1 MAAPTSSAHDRQ
13 LAQLVRERFVAGMA
27 QGLDSVDKAIDE
39 LLTSLLNQVATA
51 RENQAR
57 RDMWS
62 AYQHSRAVWVSATAK
77 AWRNGV
83 QQPAN
88 STVRVRPNTLSLE
101 LVGDD
106 VVENK
111 ILSSRM
117 ALPVI
122 EKVSGGF
129 DDLRVRVQHL
139 EGGSELAAGDI
150 LRPDVLVQ
158 SLVDQWVESGLD
170 RVALVQ
176 AADVLQRALAEQLKV
191 EYGKA
196 NTFLQERGVVPNVD
210 LRARVRRAADA
221 PQAAGGGG
229 AAAGES
235 TARASLSPHSTHA
248 APVSMGTY
256 PQPYGSRFGAGDSTA
271 ASRSMGSASTPG
283 GMAGSPLSGVMSP
296 LVRIQARAQAVLGQL
311 KALLRSQV
319 SDFAPTVPQE
329 ATPALMQALAA
340 PAGGGV
346 RSSHG
351 GVGMSSRMAGGTGSA
366 ALAVDAMALDD
377 YSPAGLMMVSQA
389 VRQRSSELK
398 QKAATDNEKATIE
411 VVGLMFQ
418 SILTEE
424 RIPPNVR
431 VWFSRLQVPVLRVAL
446 AEPEFLS
453 ALDHPARLLIDR
465 MGSCVL
471 GFDASAISGTAME
484 AEIRRVVQVIE
495 QYPET
500 GKRVF
505 QLVLKEFEKFL
516 STYLTEKKSTSKAV
530 SVAQQIEQKETL
542 TIQYTIEMR
551 NLLSDMP
558 MREEIRTFLFKTW
571 AEVLA
576 VANLRDGAKDPLTL
590 ALKKTA
596 TDLVWSASAKPN
608 RADRTKV
615 IQGLPALLQR
625 LRQGLTLL
633 GVAGPEQDVH
643 IKIISDT
650 LADAFLSKTEA
661 IPQARIDAM
670 AERLASLE
678 EFVLDEA
685 TGDLPLDPGSI
696 EMMLGMDAASITVVV
711 DGDAKPSREM
721 LAWAHELQPGNWFTL
736 DHNSQV
742 KPVQFAWRSAR
753 KQLFLFAA
761 MDGSCYLI
769 QVRRLAAYLQ
779 AGLLRPQ
786 EEEAL
791 TQRATREALVKIDA
805 NPERLLH

>member
-1 MAAPTSSAHDRQ
+1 
-13 LAQLVRERFVAGMA
+13 
-27 QGLDSVDKAIDE
+27 
-39 LLTSLLNQVATA
+39 
-51 RENQAR
+51 
-57 RDMWS
+57 
-62 AYQHSRAVWVSATAK
+62 
-77 AWRNGV
+77 
-83 QQPAN
+83 
-88 STVRVRPNTLSLE
+88 
-101 LVGDD
+101 
-106 VVENK
+106 
-111 ILSSRM
+111 
-117 ALPVI
+117 
-122 EKVSGGF
+122 
-129 DDLRVRVQHL
+129 
-139 EGGSELAAGDI
+139 
-150 LRPDVLVQ
+150 
-158 SLVDQWVESGLD
+158 
-170 RVALVQ
+170 
-176 AADVLQRALAEQLKV
+176 
-191 EYGKA
+191 
-196 NTFLQERGVVPNVD
+196 
-210 LRARVRRAADA
+210 
-221 PQAAGGGG
+221 
-229 AAAGES
+229 
-235 TARASLSPHSTHA
+235 
-248 APVSMGTY
+248 
-256 PQPYGSRFGAGDSTA
+256 
-271 ASRSMGSASTPG
+271 
-283 GMAGSPLSGVMSP
+283 MAGSPLSGVMSP

-377 YSPAGLMMVSQA
+377 YSPAGLVMVSQA

-516 STYLTEKKSTSKAV
+516 STYLTEKKNTSKAV

-633 GVAGPEQDVH
+633 GVAGPEQDIH

>member
-1 MAAPTSSAHDRQ
+1 MVAPISSAHDRQ
-13 LAQLVRERFVAGMA
+13 LAQLVRERFVAGMV
-27 QGLDSVDKAIDE
+27 QGLESVDKAIDE
-39 LLTSLLNQVATA
+39 LLSSLMNQVATA
-51 RENQAR
+51 RENQLR

-62 AYQHSRAVWVSATAK
+62 TYQHSRTVWVSASAK
-77 AWRNGV
+77 AWRNGT
-83 QQPAN
+83 QQLATPATRGR
-88 STVRVRPNTLSLE
+88 SDILSLE

-111 ILSSRM
+111 ILASRM

-122 EKVSGGF
+122 EKVSAGF
-129 DDLRVRVQHL
+129 DELRVRVQQL
-139 EGGSELAAGDI
+139 EGTSELAAGDI

-170 RVALVQ
+170 RIALMQVS
-176 AADVLQRALAEQLKV
+176 DVLQRALAEQLTS

-196 NTFLQERGVVPNVD
+196 NAFLQERGVVPHVD

-221 PQAAGGGG
+221 PQGTGGGG
-229 AAAGES
+229 GMGES
-235 TARASLSPHSTHA
+235 TSRASLSPHSTHGGPA
-248 APVSMGTY
+248 SMGAY
-256 PQPYGSRFGAGDSTA
+256 PQSNASRFGAGDSMA
-271 ASRSMGSASTPG
+271 ASRSMGGASAPG
-283 GMAGSPLSGVMSP
+283 GMAGSTLAGVMSP
-296 LVRIQARAQAVLGQL
+296 LVRIQARAQAMLGQL
-311 KALLRSQV
+311 KTLLRSQV
-319 SDFAPTVPQE
+319 SDFAPTVPQQ
-329 ATPALMQALAA
+329 ATPALLQALAV
-340 PAGGGV
+340 PAVGGV
-346 RSSHG
+346 RSGHG
-351 GVGMSSRMAGGTGSA
+351 SGSA
-366 ALAVDAMALDD
+366 ALAVDAAALED
-377 YSPAGLMMVSQA
+377 YSPAGLVMVSQA
-389 VRQRSSELK
+389 VRQRSTELK
-398 QKAATDNEKATIE
+398 QKAATDGEKATIE

-551 NLLSDMP
+551 SLLSGMP

-633 GVAGPEQDVH
+633 GVAGPEQDIH

-670 AERLASLE
+670 AERLGSLE

-711 DGDAKPSREM
+711 DGDAKPSPEM
-721 LAWAHELQPGNWFTL
+721 LAWAHGLQTGNWFVL
-736 DHNSQV
+736 DHNGQV

-761 MDGSCYLI
+761 MDGGCYLI
-769 QVRRLAAYLQ
+769 QVRRLGAYLQ
-779 AGLLRPQ
+779 SGLLRPQ

>member
-1 MAAPTSSAHDRQ
+1 MVVPTSPAHDRQ
-13 LAQLVRERFVAGMA
+13 LAQLVRERFVAGA
-27 QGLDSVDKAIDE
+27 VQGLDSVDKAIEE
-39 LLTSLLNQVATA
+39 LLSSLLNQVATA
-51 RENQAR
+51 RENQLR

-62 AYQHSRAVWVSATAK
+62 AYQHSRAAWVSSTAK

-83 QQPAN
+83 QQSAN

-129 DDLRVRVQHL
+129 DDLRVRVQQL
-139 EGGSELAAGDI
+139 EGGSELVAGDI

-158 SLVDQWVESGLD
+158 SLVDRWVESGLD
-170 RVALVQ
+170 RIALMQVS
-176 AADVLQRALAEQLKV
+176 DVLQRALAEQLTA

-210 LRARVRRAADA
+210 LRSRVRRAADN
-221 PQAAGGGG
+221 PQSGGGSSMG
-229 AAAGES
+229 DS
-235 TARASLSPHSTHA
+235 TSRAHLAPHSTHGSQGA
-248 APVSMGTY
+248 QAYSTGGAYSAPA
-256 PQPYGSRFGAGDSTA
+256 YGSRFGHSDTSVGGRHTGP
-271 ASRSMGSASTPG
+271 ASAPG
-283 GMAGSPLSGVMSP
+283 GVSAAALSGVMSP

-311 KALLRSQV
+311 KALLRTQV

-329 ATPALMQALAA
+329 ATPALMQALAV
-340 PAGGGV
+340 PAGVGGGGG
-346 RSSHG
+346 SSAG
-351 GVGMSSRMAGGTGSA
+351 MLVGSR
-366 ALAVDAMALDD
+366 AVALDD
-377 YSPAGLMMVSQA
+377 YSPAGLVMVSQA
-389 VRQRSSELK
+389 VRQRSTELK
-398 QKAATDNEKATIE
+398 QKATTDNEKATIE

-516 STYLTEKKSTSKAV
+516 ATFLTEKKNTSKAV

-633 GVAGPEQDVH
+633 GVAGPEQDIH

-711 DGDAKPSREM
+711 DGDAKPSPEA
-721 LAWAHELQPGNWFTL
+721 LAWAYELQPGNWFTL
-736 DHNSQV
+736 DHNTQV

-769 QVRRLAAYLQ
+769 QARRLGVYLQ
-779 AGLLRPQ
+779 AGLLKPQ

>member
-1 MAAPTSSAHDRQ
+1 
-13 LAQLVRERFVAGMA
+13 
-27 QGLDSVDKAIDE
+27 
-39 LLTSLLNQVATA
+39 
-51 RENQAR
+51 
-57 RDMWS
+57 
-62 AYQHSRAVWVSATAK
+62 
-77 AWRNGV
+77 
-83 QQPAN
+83 
-88 STVRVRPNTLSLE
+88 LE

-129 DDLRVRVQHL
+129 DDLRVRVQQL
-139 EGGSELAAGDI
+139 EGGVELGQGDI

-170 RVALVQ
+170 RIALMQVS
-176 AADVLQRALAEQLKV
+176 DVLQRALAEQLTI

-210 LRARVRRAADA
+210 LRARVRRAADTS
-221 PQAAGGGG
+221 QSGGGG
-229 AAAGES
+229 SAGES
-235 TARASLSPHSTHA
+235 TARAPLAPHSAHGVPPLSTGGHP
-248 APVSMGTY
+248 APA
-256 PQPYGSRFGAGDSTA
+256 YGSRFGHSD
-271 ASRSMGSASTPG
+271 ASVGGRHTGPASAPG
-283 GMAGSPLSGVMSP
+283 GVSAAALSGVMSP

-319 SDFAPTVPQE
+319 SDFAPTMPQ
-329 ATPALMQALAA
+329 AASPALMQALAVPSGRGGGGA
-340 PAGGGV
+340 SSGMPMGSRAVGLAGGDV
-346 RSSHG
+346 VS
-351 GVGMSSRMAGGTGSA
+351 
-366 ALAVDAMALDD
+366 LDD
-377 YSPAGLMMVSQA
+377 YSPAGLVMVSQA
-389 VRQRSSELK
+389 VRQRSTELK
-398 QKAATDNEKATIE
+398 QKATTDNEKATIE

-516 STYLTEKKSTSKAV
+516 ATFLTEKKNTSKAV

-633 GVAGPEQDVH
+633 GVAGPEQDTH

-711 DGDAKPSREM
+711 DGDAKPSPEV
-721 LAWAHELQPGNWFTL
+721 LAWAYELQPGTWFTL
-736 DHNSQV
+736 DHNTQI

-769 QVRRLAAYLQ
+769 QARRLGVYLQ
-779 AGLLRPQ
+779 AGLLKPQ

>member
-1 MAAPTSSAHDRQ
+1 MVASTSPAHDRQ
-13 LAQLVRERFVAGMA
+13 LAQLVRERFVAGA
-27 QGLDSVDKAIDE
+27 VQGLDSVDKAIEE
-39 LLTSLLNQVATA
+39 LLSSLLNQVATA
-51 RENQAR
+51 RENQLR

-62 AYQHSRAVWVSATAK
+62 AYQHSRAAWVSSTAK

-83 QQPAN
+83 QHSGN
-88 STVRVRPNTLSLE
+88 TTVRVRPNTLSLE

-129 DDLRVRVQHL
+129 DDLRVRVQQL
-139 EGGSELAAGDI
+139 EGGSELVAGDI

-158 SLVDQWVESGLD
+158 SLVDRWVESGLD
-170 RVALVQ
+170 RIALMQVS
-176 AADVLQRALAEQLKV
+176 DVLQRALAEQLTA

-210 LRARVRRAADA
+210 LRSRVRRAADS
-221 PQAAGGGG
+221 PQAGSGTSMSD
-229 AAAGES
+229 S
-235 TARASLSPHSTHA
+235 TSRAHLAPHSTHGPQGSSTGA
-248 APVSMGTY
+248 Y
-256 PQPYGSRFGAGDSTA
+256 PAQAYGSRFGNSDA
-271 ASRSMGSASTPG
+271 SMGGRHTDPASAPG
-283 GMAGSPLSGVMSP
+283 SMSSAALSGVMSP

-311 KALLRSQV
+311 KALLRTQV

-329 ATPALMQALAA
+329 ATPALMQALAV
-340 PAGGGV
+340 PAGVGGGA
-346 RSSHG
+346 SSAG
-351 GVGMSSRMAGGTGSA
+351 MLVGSR
-366 ALAVDAMALDD
+366 AVALDD
-377 YSPAGLMMVSQA
+377 YSPAGLVMVSQA
-389 VRQRSSELK
+389 VRQRSTELK

-516 STYLTEKKSTSKAV
+516 ATFLTEKKNTSKAV

-558 MREEIRTFLFKTW
+558 MRDEIRTFLFKTW

-633 GVAGPEQDVH
+633 GVAGPEQDIH

-736 DHNSQV
+736 DHNGQV

-786 EEEAL
+786 EDEAL

>member
-1 MAAPTSSAHDRQ
+1 MVASTSPAHDRQ
-13 LAQLVRERFVAGMA
+13 LAQLVRERFVAGA
-27 QGLDSVDKAIDE
+27 VQGLDSVDQAIEE
-39 LLTSLLNQVATA
+39 LLSSLLNQVATA
-51 RENQAR
+51 RENQLR

-62 AYQHSRAVWVSATAK
+62 AYQHSRAAWVSATAK
-77 AWRNGV
+77 TWRNGV
-83 QQPAN
+83 QPSGHAPA
-88 STVRVRPNTLSLE
+88 RARPATLSLE

-122 EKVSGGF
+122 EKVSVGF
-129 DDLRVRVQHL
+129 DDLRVRVQQL
-139 EGGSELAAGDI
+139 EGSSELGAGDI

-158 SLVDQWVESGLD
+158 SLVDRWVESGLD
-170 RVALVQ
+170 RIALMQVS
-176 AADVLQRALAEQLKV
+176 DVLQRALAEQLTA

-196 NTFLQERGVVPNVD
+196 NAFLQERGVVPNVD
-210 LRARVRRAADA
+210 LRSRVRRAADS
-221 PQAAGGGG
+221 PQAGGSSMGD
-229 AAAGES
+229 S
-235 TARASLSPHSTHA
+235 TSRAHLAPHSTHGPQGV
-248 APVSMGTY
+248 PVSSTGAY
-256 PQPYGSRFGAGDSTA
+256 PAPAYGSRFDHSD
-271 ASRSMGSASTPG
+271 ASVGGRSNGPASAPG
-283 GMAGSPLSGVMSP
+283 GIAAAALSGVMSP

-311 KALLRSQV
+311 KSLLRTQV

-329 ATPALMQALAA
+329 ATPALMQALAV
-340 PAGGGV
+340 PAGVGG
-346 RSSHG
+346 SSA
-351 GVGMSSRMAGGTGSA
+351 GVLVGSR
-366 ALAVDAMALDD
+366 AVALDD
-377 YSPAGLMMVSQA
+377 YSPAGLVMVSQA
-389 VRQRSSELK
+389 VRQRSTELK

-453 ALDHPARLLIDR
+453 ALDHPARVLIDR

-484 AEIRRVVQVIE
+484 TEIRRVVQVIE

-516 STYLTEKKSTSKAV
+516 STYLTEKKNTSKAV

-558 MREEIRTFLFKTW
+558 MREEIRTFLLKTW

-625 LRQGLTLL
+625 LRQGLALL
-633 GVAGPEQDVH
+633 GVTGPEQDIH

-711 DGDAKPSREM
+711 DGDAKPSPEA
-721 LAWAHELQPGNWFTL
+721 LAWANELQPGNWFTL

-753 KQLFLFAA
+753 KQLFLLAA

-769 QVRRLAAYLQ
+769 QARRLGAYLQ
-779 AGLLRPQ
+779 AGLLKPQ